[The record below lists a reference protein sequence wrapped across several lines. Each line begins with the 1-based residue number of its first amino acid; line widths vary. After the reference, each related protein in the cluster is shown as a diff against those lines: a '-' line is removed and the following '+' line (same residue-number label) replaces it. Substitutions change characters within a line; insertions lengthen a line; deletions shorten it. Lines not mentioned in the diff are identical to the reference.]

1 MSNRESFL
9 KYLKF
14 EKRCSKNTVV
24 AYEKDLDQFEEFV
37 FSTVGD
43 FDVKTVDTKL
53 IRSWVVYQM
62 SQGLTAKTV
71 TRKVT
76 SLKAF
81 YKYLLRQEIIPA
93 SPVDGVIT
101 PRVPKKLPIF
111 VDENS
116 LHHLLDDGYFSKDF
130 EGVRDKLIL
139 SLFYGAGIR
148 LSELVNLT
156 RGQIFL
162 SEYLIKVLGKNNK
175 ERIVPYPRSLNTL
188 IEEYLV
194 LRELEFGEGM
204 SYLFATKKG
213 KKVYEKLVYRV
224 VKKYLTLVTTLEK
237 KSPHVLRHSFATHL
251 LNRGADLNAV
261 KELLG
266 HSNLAATQVYTH
278 TTTDK
283 LQSIYK
289 QAHPRA

>member
-1 MSNRESFL
+1 MSHRESFL

-24 AYEKDLDQFEEFV
+24 AYSKDLDQFEEFV
-37 FSTVGD
+37 FKTIGD
-43 FDVKTVDTKL
+43 FDVMTVDAKL
-53 IRSWVVYQM
+53 IRTWVVELM
-62 SQGLTAKTV
+62 THGISAKTV
-71 TRKVT
+71 TRKIT
-76 SLKAF
+76 SLKSF
-81 YKYLLRQEIIPA
+81 FKYLLRQEIISS

-101 PRVPKKLPIF
+101 PRIPKKLPVF

-116 LHHLLDDGYFSKDF
+116 LHHLLDDGYFQSDF

-139 SLFYGAGIR
+139 SLFYGTGIR
-148 LSELVNLT
+148 LSELINLT
-156 RGQIFL
+156 QGQIFL
-162 SEYLIKVLGKNNK
+162 HEYLIKVLGKNNK
-175 ERIVPYPRSLNTL
+175 ERIVPYPRSLNPL
-188 IEEYLV
+188 IEEYLSI
-194 LRELEFGEGM
+194 RNSEFGMEPNYVFLT
-204 SYLFATKKG
+204 SKG
-213 KKVYEKLVYRV
+213 ERVYEKLVYRV
-224 VKKYLTLVTTLEK
+224 VKKYLALVTTLEK

-266 HSNLAATQVYTH
+266 HSNLAATQIYTH

>member
-1 MSNRESFL
+1 MAYRESFL

-14 EKRCSKNTVV
+14 EKRCSENTIV
-24 AYEKDLDQFEEFV
+24 AYRKDLDQFEEFV
-37 FSTVGD
+37 FKTVGD
-43 FDVKTVDTKL
+43 FNVLAVDTKL
-53 IRSWVVYQM
+53 IRSWVVELM
-62 SQGLTAKTV
+62 RQGISAKTV
-71 TRKVT
+71 TRKIT
-76 SLKAF
+76 TLKSF
-81 YKYLLRQEIIPA
+81 FKYLLRQELIKVSPA
-93 SPVDGVIT
+93 EGLIT
-101 PRVPKKLPIF
+101 PKVPKRLPIF

-116 LHHLLDDGYFSKDF
+116 LHHLLDDGYFQSDF

-139 SLFYGAGIR
+139 SLFYGTGIR
-148 LSELVNLT
+148 LSELIDLQQ
-156 RGQIFL
+156 RQIYL
-162 SEYLIKVLGKNNK
+162 SEHLIKVLGKNNK
-175 ERIVPYPRSLNTL
+175 ERVVPYPRSLNTL
-188 IEEYLV
+188 FEEYV
-194 LRELEFGEGM
+194 LMRNATFGDDA
-204 SYLFATKKG
+204 SHFFLTSKG

-224 VKKYLTLVTTLEK
+224 VKKYLALVTTLEK

-266 HSNLAATQVYTH
+266 HSNLAATQIYTH

>member
-81 YKYLLRQEIIPA
+81 YKYLLRQEIIPV

-101 PRVPKKLPIF
+101 PRIPKKLPIF

-139 SLFYGAGIR
+139 SLFYGTGIR

-204 SYLFATKKG
+204 PYFFATKKG

>member
-1 MSNRESFL
+1 MSYRESFL

-14 EKRCSKNTVV
+14 EKRCSEHTVV
-24 AYEKDLDQFEEFV
+24 AYRKDLDQFEDFA
-37 FSTVGD
+37 FKTVGD
-43 FDVKTVDTKL
+43 FDVLKVDTKL
-53 IRSWVVYQM
+53 IRTWVVEM
-62 SQGLTAKTV
+62 MDHGVAAKTV
-71 TRKVT
+71 NRKIT
-76 SLKAF
+76 ALKSF
-81 YKYLLRQEIIPA
+81 YKYLLRQELILV

-101 PRVPKKLPIF
+101 PRVPKRLPLF

-116 LHHLLDDGYFSKDF
+116 LHHLLDDGYFQNDF

-148 LSELVNLT
+148 LSELIQLT
-156 RGQIFL
+156 DGQIFL
-162 SEYLIKVLGKNNK
+162 KEYLIKVLGKNNK
-175 ERIVPYPRSLNTL
+175 ERIVPYPRSLNAL
-188 IEEYLV
+188 FEEYIL
-194 LRELEFGEGM
+194 LRNAEFGTESG
-204 SYLFATKKG
+204 SFFLTAKG
-213 KKVYEKLVYRV
+213 EVVYAKLIYRV
-224 VKKYLTLVTTLEK
+224 VKKYLSLVTTLEK

-283 LQSIYK
+283 LQKVYK